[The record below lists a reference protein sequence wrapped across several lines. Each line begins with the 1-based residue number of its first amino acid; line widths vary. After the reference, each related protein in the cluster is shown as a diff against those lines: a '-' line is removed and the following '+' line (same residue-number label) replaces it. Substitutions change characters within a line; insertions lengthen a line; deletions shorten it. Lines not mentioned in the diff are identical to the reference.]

1 MKSLRYSSVQR
12 KKYRNGRAL
21 GGPDMNGLS
30 LVRRLCAFSYQADT
44 GDFPMNTQPRAGG
57 TGSLYTLTALVAILS
72 LGVPVNLSALGSKE
86 PPKPATEEAIRLAVA
101 PPYKAPAENAD
112 TAQFSLPGL
121 VPATLGPA
129 IGGIFTGP
137 ASTASNNLVLDIDQA
152 VQLALANNVGLASSR
167 IDAAAKQRKVDTA
180 WNVFIP
186 TVDVSGTM
194 SRFNEPKTISFLPPV
209 ETLQWSASGS
219 LSAQLMLNVALFEG
233 MRNLKLDYEAGLIT
247 YAQARI
253 KLERDVRKAYYSI
266 LLLQENVAL
275 MEENIAAAER
285 RSAQAEANYRAGLV
299 PELTFLQARVAAA
312 NLKPTLE
319 ELRNAVSSSLAG
331 FAMNLGLPRGTS
343 ISLAEVSDP
352 LFVDLDADELSGSVA
367 SNRLEVRGLLKS
379 LELIESAR
387 KLTTLQLYSPTL
399 VLGLNF
405 DPSLKRDALQNSWFG
420 DDSWQQSSGM
430 FRATL
435 SYRLNG
441 LLPVSKEAQGLVE
454 LEENREKLRIALAQT
469 IRGMET
475 EVDSI
480 VLRLDKAQ
488 RSIAA
493 LQLNVELAERAY
505 SLAEEAYRSGAKDL
519 LDVQNSELEL
529 RKARNEVLKEKFNYL
544 TGLLDLEYALGLSFG
559 SFERNQ

>member
-1 MKSLRYSSVQR
+1 MI
-12 KKYRNGRAL
+12 
-21 GGPDMNGLS
+21 
-30 LVRRLCAFSYQADT
+30 
-44 GDFPMNTQPRAGG
+44 TQHRAGG
-57 TGSLYTLTALVAILS
+57 TRSLCTLAALVAILA
-72 LGVPVNLSALGSKE
+72 LGLPVNVSALGSKE

-101 PPYKAPAENAD
+101 PPYKTPAETGD

-129 IGGIFTGP
+129 IEGTFTGP
-137 ASTASNNLVLDIDQA
+137 ATTAGSNLVLDINQA
-152 VQLALANNVGLASSR
+152 VELALANNIGLASSR

-194 SRFNEPKTISFLPPV
+194 ARMNVPIIQGPMELPR
-209 ETLQWSASGS
+209 WSASGA

-233 MRNLKLDYEAGLIT
+233 MRNLRLDYEAGLIS

-285 RSAQAEANYRAGLV
+285 RADQAQANYRAGLV

-319 ELRNAVSSSLAG
+319 ELRNAVTSSLAG
-331 FAMNLGLPRGTS
+331 FALNLGLPRGTT
-343 ISLAEVSDP
+343 INLAAAQDP
-352 LFVDLDADELSGSVA
+352 VFVELDADQLVGKVA
-367 SNRLEVRGLLKS
+367 SGRLEVRSLLKS
-379 LELIESAR
+379 LELVESAR
-387 KLTTLQLYSPTL
+387 KLTLLQLYSPSL
-399 VLGLNF
+399 ILGLNF
-405 DPSLKRDALQNSWFG
+405 DPSFQGDPLQDSWFKEDG
-420 DDSWQQSSGM
+420 WKQRSGM

-441 LLPVSKEAQGLVE
+441 LLPVTKEAQGLVD
-454 LEENREKLRIALAQT
+454 LEENQEKLRIALAQT
-469 IRGMET
+469 IRGMEA

-529 RKARNEVLKEKFNYL
+529 RKARNEVLKEKFNYM
-544 TGLLDLEYALGLSFG
+544 TGLLDLEYALGLPFG